1 MSGTLFVLN
10 ILSVLGS
17 HIPAVFAESSE
28 APIIQRQTF
37 NSYGYDD
44 RTDHDEPTI
53 TNGFSLDGLTSI
65 VPSKMAVQN
74 L

>member
-17 HIPAVFAESSE
+17 HIPPVFAESSE
-28 APIIQRQTF
+28 APIMQRQTF
-37 NSYGYDD
+37 NSYGYED

-65 VPSKMAVQN
+65 VPSKIVVQN